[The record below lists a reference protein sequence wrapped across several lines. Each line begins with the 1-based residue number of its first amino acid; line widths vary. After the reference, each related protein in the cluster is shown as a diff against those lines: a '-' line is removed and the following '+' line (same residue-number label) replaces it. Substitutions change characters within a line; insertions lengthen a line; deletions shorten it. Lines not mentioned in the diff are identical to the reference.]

1 MAIDLLGVSRLYCG
15 VTTINQI
22 HFQEGTDRFISINF
36 NYNGGDAT
44 FEIYV
49 KEGVNDKVKPA
60 FLLEVKDVLLDSFT
74 AANNFRGYVKIEEI
88 EEKINAITL

>member
-1 MAIDLLGVSRLYCG
+1 MAIDLLGATRLYCG

-22 HFQEGTDRFISINF
+22 RFQEGTDRLISINF

-49 KEGVNDKVKPA
+49 KGGVNDKLKPS
-60 FLLEVKDVLLDSFT
+60 FLLEAKVILDSMFT
-74 AANNFRGYVKIEEI
+74 AANNFRGYVKIEDIETEI
-88 EEKINAITL
+88 NNINI

>member
-1 MAIDLLGVSRLYCG
+1 MAIDLLGATRLYCG

-22 HFQEGTDRFISINF
+22 RFQEGTDRFISINF

-49 KEGVNDKVKPA
+49 KGGVNDKLKPS
-60 FLLEVKDVLLDSFT
+60 FLLEVRVVLNSMFND
-74 AANNFRGYVKIEEI
+74 ARNFRGYVKIEDI
-88 EEKINAITL
+88 ANKINNINL